1 MEQNTGLTVALIL
14 VAIAVLMQAGAML
27 GIWLAVRKVPG
38 QIESV
43 RSEVKQRLD
52 PLAQSILQIV
62 NNSREPLLT
71 ITANLAEI
79 SQILRVRTTD
89 ADQVAA
95 ELLDKSR
102 SQIVRV
108 DRMVSELVAKV
119 ESTADS
125 VQKGVL
131 GPIHEVSAVVKGVR
145 SGLEFLFT
153 RRRVTNVSE
162 ATQDEQL
169 FIYRPRERQ
178 VTEPAGGFYALHR
191 ASDQR
196 PRRERRLLPFR
207 LRKRVCL
214 AVIIKQ
220 CILNQDMP
228 YLESPSLCWPPSPA

>member
-27 GIWLAVRKVPG
+27 GIWLAIRKVPG

-43 RSEVKQRLD
+43 RSDVKQRLD
-52 PLAQSILQIV
+52 PLTQSALEIV
-62 NNSREPLLT
+62 NNSREPLRT

-79 SQILRVRTTD
+79 SQILRDRTTN

-108 DRMVSELVAKV
+108 DRMVSELVEKV
-119 ESTADS
+119 ENTADT

-131 GPIHEVSAVVKGVR
+131 GPIQEVSAVVKGVR
-145 SGLEFLFT
+145 SGLEFLFS

-169 FIYRPRERQ
+169 FI
-178 VTEPAGGFYALHR
+178 
-191 ASDQR
+191 
-196 PRRERRLLPFR
+196 
-207 LRKRVCL
+207 
-214 AVIIKQ
+214 
-220 CILNQDMP
+220 
-228 YLESPSLCWPPSPA
+228 

>member
-169 FIYRPRERQ
+169 FI
-178 VTEPAGGFYALHR
+178 
-191 ASDQR
+191 
-196 PRRERRLLPFR
+196 
-207 LRKRVCL
+207 
-214 AVIIKQ
+214 
-220 CILNQDMP
+220 
-228 YLESPSLCWPPSPA
+228 

>member
-14 VAIAVLMQAGAML
+14 VAIAVLMQAVAML

-43 RSEVKQRLD
+43 RSDVKQRLD
-52 PLAQSILQIV
+52 PLTQSALEIV
-62 NNSREPLLT
+62 NNSREPLRI

-79 SQILRVRTTD
+79 SRMLRDRTSD

-102 SQIVRV
+102 AQIVRV
-108 DRMVSELVAKV
+108 DQMVSELVEKV
-119 ESTADS
+119 ETTADA

-131 GPIHEVSAVVKGVR
+131 GPIQEVSAVVKGVR
-145 SGLEFLFT
+145 SGLEFLFS

-169 FIYRPRERQ
+169 FI
-178 VTEPAGGFYALHR
+178 
-191 ASDQR
+191 
-196 PRRERRLLPFR
+196 
-207 LRKRVCL
+207 
-214 AVIIKQ
+214 
-220 CILNQDMP
+220 
-228 YLESPSLCWPPSPA
+228 

>member
-27 GIWLAVRKVPG
+27 GIWLAIRKVPG

-43 RSEVKQRLD
+43 RSDLKQRFD
-52 PLAQSILQIV
+52 PLTQSVLEIV
-62 NNSREPLLT
+62 NNSREPLRT
-71 ITANLAEI
+71 ISANLAEI
-79 SQILRVRTTD
+79 STILRDRTTN

-95 ELLDKSR
+95 ELLEKSR

-108 DRMVSELVAKV
+108 DRMVSELVEKV
-119 ESTADS
+119 ETTADA

-145 SGLEFLFT
+145 SGLEFLFR

-169 FIYRPRERQ
+169 FI
-178 VTEPAGGFYALHR
+178 
-191 ASDQR
+191 
-196 PRRERRLLPFR
+196 
-207 LRKRVCL
+207 
-214 AVIIKQ
+214 
-220 CILNQDMP
+220 
-228 YLESPSLCWPPSPA
+228 